1 MYYRNYQPFMESHMS
16 NLRKIRE
23 AIPVSQSV
31 LADLVGCTQ
40 GAIGHYESG
49 RRTPDL
55 STCRQLVN
63 ALNNLGATV
72 QLDDVF
78 PPKQNAA

>member
-1 MYYRNYQPFMESHMS
+1 MS

-23 AIPVSQSV
+23 AVKVSQTV
-31 LADLVGCTQ
+31 LADKVGCTQ

-49 RRTPDL
+49 RRQPDL
-55 STCRQLVN
+55 KMCRQLVD
-63 ALNNLGATV
+63 ALNSFGAEV

-78 PPKQNAA
+78 PPELNAA

>member
-1 MYYRNYQPFMESHMS
+1 MS

-23 AIPVSQSV
+23 TMKVSQAN
-31 LADLVGCTQ
+31 LAEKVGCTQ

-49 RRTPDL
+49 RRHPDL
-55 STCRQLVN
+55 KMCRQLVD
-63 ALNNLGATV
+63 ALNSFGAKV

-78 PPKQNAA
+78 PPELNAA

>member
-1 MYYRNYQPFMESHMS
+1 MS

-23 AIPVSQSV
+23 TMKVSQAA
-31 LADLVGCTQ
+31 LAEKVGCTQ

-49 RRTPDL
+49 RRHPDL
-55 STCRQLVN
+55 KMCRSLVE
-63 ALNNLGATV
+63 ALNSFGAKV

-78 PPKQNAA
+78 PPELNAA

>member
-1 MYYRNYQPFMESHMS
+1 MS

-23 AIPVSQSV
+23 TMKVSQAI
-31 LADLVGCTQ
+31 LAEKVGCTQ

-49 RRTPDL
+49 RRHPDL
-55 STCRQLVN
+55 KMCRQLVD
-63 ALNNLGATV
+63 ALNSFGAKV

-78 PPKQNAA
+78 PPELKAA

>member
-1 MYYRNYQPFMESHMS
+1 MS

-23 AIPVSQSV
+23 TMKVSQAA
-31 LADLVGCTQ
+31 LAEKVGCTQ

-49 RRTPDL
+49 RRHPDL
-55 STCRQLVN
+55 KMCRSLVE
-63 ALNNLGATV
+63 ALNSFGAKV

-78 PPKQNAA
+78 PPELNTA

>member
-1 MYYRNYQPFMESHMS
+1 MS

-23 AIPVSQSV
+23 TMTVSQAV
-31 LADLVGCTQ
+31 LAEKVGCTQ

-49 RRTPDL
+49 RRHPDL
-55 STCRQLVN
+55 RMCRQLVE
-63 ALNNLGATV
+63 ALNSFGANV

-78 PPKQNAA
+78 PPELNAA

>member
-1 MYYRNYQPFMESHMS
+1 MS

-23 AIPVSQSV
+23 TMKVSQAV
-31 LADLVGCTQ
+31 LAGKVGCTQ

-49 RRTPDL
+49 RRHPDL
-55 STCRQLVN
+55 KMCRQLVD
-63 ALNNLGATV
+63 ALNSFGAKV

-78 PPKQNAA
+78 PPELNAA

>member
-1 MYYRNYQPFMESHMS
+1 MS

-23 AIPVSQSV
+23 TMKVSQAI
-31 LADLVGCTQ
+31 LAEKVGCTQ

-49 RRTPDL
+49 RRHPDL
-55 STCRQLVN
+55 KMCRQLVD
-63 ALNNLGATV
+63 ALNSFGAKV

-78 PPKQNAA
+78 PPELNAA

>member
-1 MYYRNYQPFMESHMS
+1 MS

-23 AIPVSQSV
+23 TMKVSQAA
-31 LADLVGCTQ
+31 LAEKVGCTQ

-49 RRTPDL
+49 RRNPDL
-55 STCRQLVN
+55 KMCRSLVE
-63 ALNNLGATV
+63 ALNSFGAKV

-78 PPKQNAA
+78 PPELNAA